1 MTVNFRSYLIASTIS
16 LSLMLAQATGTNSE
30 EMPAKSK
37 DSPSA
42 SQPSLNEE
50 FRQGQ

>member
-16 LSLMLAQATGTNSE
+16 LSLMLAQTSGTSSE
-30 EMPAKSK
+30 EMPAKTK
-37 DSPSA
+37 DSASA

-50 FRQGQ
+50 GRQGQ